1 AVLLSQ
7 YRRKIFERNGKV
19 VKPVI
24 LFKSKTINDSK
35 DFQNEF
41 IRGMKNLTSDK
52 LSEIEANAK
61 DEFLKKV
68 FKYLA
73 NNNIS
78 LDNFII
84 ELKEDFSVEKTIS
97 VNSQNESEKNQL
109 AVNTLEDPNNEYRAI
124 FAVDKL
130 NEG

>member
-1 AVLLSQ
+1 M
-7 YRRKIFERNGKV
+7 
-19 VKPVI
+19 
-24 LFKSKTINDSK
+24 FKSKTINESK
-35 DFQNEF
+35 GFQDKF
-41 IRGMKNLTSDK
+41 IRGIETLTSAK
-52 LSEIEANAK
+52 LSEIEASTE
-61 DEFLKKV
+61 DEFITEL

-73 NNNIS
+73 SNNIF
-78 LDNFII
+78 LDNFVI
-84 ELKEDFSVEKTIS
+84 ELKEDFSAEKAIS